1 MSVFIIYAT
10 VLASNMVNVIEYKG
24 TSFRTQTDCIQYLQE
39 QNTHINLTLQQHL
52 EKEEPN
58 STVLFIGCSERSK
71 LPNNDTLT

>member
-10 VLASNMVNVIEYKG
+10 VLASNMVHMIEYKG
-24 TSFRTQTDCIQYLQE
+24 ASFKTQTDCIQYLQQ

-52 EKEEPN
+52 KKKEPN

-71 LPNNDTLT
+71 LPNNDTST

>member
-39 QNTHINLTLQQHL
+39 QNMHINLTLQQHL

>member
-1 MSVFIIYAT
+1 M
-10 VLASNMVNVIEYKG
+10 LASNMVNVIEYKG